1 MIHANMCTD
10 CLIGNLNTTLFEEQK
25 IELFKD
31 AYFDGKSIDFA
42 SPTYLMSL
50 SHLRSSGS
58 EGKQKVIVYRGDA
71 IVYLSVF
78 TLY

>member
-50 SHLRSSGS
+50 SHFSLLVLVNQV
-58 EGKQKVIVYRGDA
+58 KIM
-71 IVYLSVF
+71 L
-78 TLY
+78 